1 MATIHDWLS
10 SIINGGVS
18 IFNFYLLFR
27 IMTMEKENIRRE
39 SGYNRYTERNDREV
53 KDVKNRLL
61 DIEMELSKRFS
72 TWGKRYDT

>member
-1 MATIHDWLS
+1 MENINDWLS
-10 SIINGGVS
+10 PIINGGVS

-27 IMTMEKENIRRE
+27 IMTIEKENLRRE

-53 KDVKNRLL
+53 NDVKNRLL
-61 DIEMELSKRFS
+61 DIEMEISKRWS